1 MTNWNLLFR
10 RTHLY
15 LGMLLI
21 PWVMIYA
28 LSTLLFNHHEWFE
41 KHRAKEPQWLPLWE
55 KDYTRAVPS
64 GGDDALREAT
74 RQILADNGLAGAFFV
89 QRQGAKLNIH
99 VNNFWQ
105 PTRLTYE
112 IEGKKLRAEE
122 KKFAWPDLLI
132 RLHFRTGY
140 GQPGFLNNLW
150 AVIVDVFCVTM
161 LVWIGTG
168 LYLWW
173 KLAVTRTWGVI
184 TLGAGMVSLAV
195 LLLTL

>member
-10 RTHLY
+10 RMHLY

-28 LSTLLFNHHEWFE
+28 LSTVLFNHHGWFE
-41 KHRAKEPQWLPLWE
+41 KFRATEPQWLPLWE
-55 KDYTRAVPS
+55 KDCALDVPP
-64 GGDDALREAT
+64 GNDRLRDTAQ
-74 RQILADNGLAGAFFV
+74 RILSENGLSGAFGV
-89 QRQGAKLNIH
+89 QRQGQRLTIN
-99 VNNFWQ
+99 VQNFWQ
-105 PTRLTYE
+105 PKRLTYDLE
-112 IEGKKLRAEE
+112 KKKLRAEQ
-122 KKFAWPDLLI
+122 KKFAWPELLT

-173 KLAVTRTWGVI
+173 KLAMTRTWGFI
-184 TLGAGMVSLAV
+184 TIGAGAASI
-195 LLLTL
+195 LLLLFTL